1 MSSLESRQMKKMKKR
16 IRGLRGFF
24 SSIFTKLLLILI
36 IAGVCITMVVWQ
48 SFHGGTLQYQE
59 AFQENV
65 AQYLNYLVQ
74 DLGTPPDLEK
84 AQKIARQYSL
94 KIRYESP
101 ATIWST
107 SDSLPRIDQI
117 HLRQWREFPDLNF
130 AHYQGIHLIALQQRE
145 GIFLFTVDL
154 GQKHER
160 IHNMWILGALTFL
173 AFILLVAYFAI
184 RKILK
189 PIRWLKEGVRQV
201 GEGNLRHQVPEKG
214 SAELRGLSNAFNTMA
229 GRIDHMLQSKEQLL
243 LDVSHE
249 FRSPLTRIKVALE
262 FLAESTVKNDIRDD
276 VDELEKMVSE
286 ILETARLDSE
296 YGHLNLQEVN
306 LDELLQQ
313 TAQTFNHQ
321 RSRIH
326 MHPMPATPSLQL
338 DAERISIVFRN
349 LLNNALKYSSKS
361 SKPVEVSL
369 EQDHSQVMIRIK
381 NFGTGIPRQELP
393 YIFEPFYR
401 VDKSRSK
408 ETGGYGLGLHL
419 CQKIMEA
426 HGGRIVVSTKLSEE
440 TTFSLFF
447 RISKK

>member
-1 MSSLESRQMKKMKKR
+1 MKSIKGIRR
-16 IRGLRGFF
+16 IF

-36 IAGVCITMVVWQ
+36 VAGICITLVISY
-48 SFHGGTLQYQE
+48 SFRGGTLQYRE
-59 AFQENV
+59 AVQENV
-65 AQYLNYLVQ
+65 AQYLNYLVR
-74 DLGTPPDLEK
+74 DLGDPPDLEK
-84 AQKIARQYSL
+84 AEKIAQQYSL

-101 ATIWST
+101 KITWST
-107 SDSLPRIDQI
+107 SESIPPVDQI
-117 HLRQWREFPDLNF
+117 ELSRWREIPELHF
-130 AHYQGIHLIALQQRE
+130 AHYQGIHLIALRQGE

-160 IHNMWILGALTFL
+160 IRKKWILGCLIFL
-173 AFILLVAYFAI
+173 VLILLGAYFAI
-184 RKILK
+184 RWILN

-201 GEGNLRHQVPEKG
+201 GEGNLRHRVAEKG
-214 SAELRGLSNAFNTMA
+214 SAELRGLSSTFNTMA
-229 GRIDHMLQSKEQLL
+229 MRIDHMLRSKEQLL

-262 FLAESTVKNDIRDD
+262 FFPDSTVKKDVRDD

-296 YGHLNLQEVN
+296 YGHLNLKQVKI
-306 LDELLQQ
+306 DQLLQQ
-313 TAQTFNHQ
+313 TLQGFNHQ
-321 RSRIH
+321 LADFH
-326 MHPMPATPSLQL
+326 LHPMPPTRPLSL
-338 DAERISIVFRN
+338 DVERIAIVLRN
-349 LLNNALKYSSKS
+349 ILNNALKFSSSS

-369 EQDHSQVMIRIK
+369 QQDDSQVVLHIK
-381 NFGTGIPRQELP
+381 NFGTVIPQEEMP

-426 HGGRIVVSTKLSEE
+426 HGGRIEVSSSLSGG
-440 TTFSLFF
+440 TTFSLYFKPEF
-447 RISKK
+447 DTSLQ

>member
-1 MSSLESRQMKKMKKR
+1 MSSLESRQMKKMKNR
-16 IRGLRGFF
+16 IRGFRGFF

-36 IAGVCITMVVWQ
+36 IAGVCITVVVWQ

-65 AQYLNYLVQ
+65 ARYLNYLVQ
-74 DLGTPPDLEK
+74 DLGIPPDLEK

-101 ATIWST
+101 DTTWST
-107 SDSLPRIDQI
+107 SESLPAIDQI
-117 HLRQWREFPDLNF
+117 RLRRWREFPELHF
-130 AHYQGIHLIALQQRE
+130 GHYQGIHLIALQQGE

-154 GQKHER
+154 GQKHDR
-160 IHNMWILGALTFL
+160 IRKNWILGALVFSVL
-173 AFILLVAYFAI
+173 ILLGAYFAI
-184 RKILK
+184 RRILK

-201 GEGNLRHQVPEKG
+201 GEGNLRHRVPEKG
-214 SAELRGLSNAFNTMA
+214 SVELRGLSNAFNTMA

-262 FLAESTVKNDIRDD
+262 FVAESTVKNDIRDD

-306 LDELLQQ
+306 LNQLLQQ
-313 TAQTFNHQ
+313 TLQTFNHQ
-321 RSRIH
+321 LSNIH
-326 MHPMPATPSLQL
+326 THPMPPTPSLPL
-338 DAERISIVFRN
+338 DAERITIVLRN
-349 LLNNALKYSSKS
+349 ILNNALKYSSS
-361 SKPVEVSL
+361 SQKPVEVSL
-369 EQDHSQVMIRIK
+369 QQDGSQIVIRIK
-381 NFGTGIPRQELP
+381 NSGTGIPQEELP

-426 HGGRIVVSTKLSEE
+426 HGGRIEVSSMPSEE

-447 RISKK
+447 PLSVK

>member
-1 MSSLESRQMKKMKKR
+1 MSSLESRRTKK
-16 IRGLRGFF
+16 IRGFRRIF

-36 IAGVCITMVVWQ
+36 IAGIFITLVVWR
-48 SFHGGTLQYQE
+48 SFHSGTLQYQE

-65 AQYLNYLVQ
+65 AQYLNYLIQ
-74 DLGTPPDLEK
+74 DLGSPPNLEK
-84 AQKIARQYSL
+84 ARQIAQQYSL

-101 ATIWST
+101 DITWST
-107 SDSLPRIDQI
+107 SESLPSIDQI
-117 HLRQWREFPDLNF
+117 HLRRWREFPELQF
-130 AHYQGIHLIALQQRE
+130 AYYHGIHLIGLQQGE
-145 GIFLFTVDL
+145 GIFLFTVDV
-154 GQKHER
+154 GQER
-160 IHNMWILGALTFL
+160 DRIRKNWILGALVCSII
-173 AFILLVAYFAI
+173 ILLGAYFAI
-184 RKILK
+184 RRILK
-189 PIRWLKEGVRQV
+189 PIRWLKKGVEQV
-201 GEGNLRHQVPEKG
+201 GEGNLRHRVPEKG

-262 FLAESTVKNDIRDD
+262 FFPDGSTKNGVRDD

-306 LDELLQQ
+306 LNQLLQQ
-313 TAQTFNHQ
+313 TLQIFNHQ
-321 RSRIH
+321 LSKIYV
-326 MHPMPATPSLQL
+326 HPIPPTPSLQL
-338 DAERISIVFRN
+338 DAERITIVLRN
-349 LLNNALKYSSKS
+349 ILNNALKYSSS
-361 SKPVEVSL
+361 SEKPVEVSQN
-369 EQDHSQVMIRIK
+369 QDNSYVILRIK
-381 NFGTGIPRQELP
+381 NHGRGIPQEELP
-393 YIFEPFYR
+393 HIFEPFYR

-426 HGGRIVVSTKLSEE
+426 HGGRIEVSSTLSEE

-447 RISKK
+447 LLPKK